1 MVSNNNLKLSF
12 QLKELFSYKYFCI
25 FWICRVI
32 GITSYQILIVA
43 LAWQLYDLTSN
54 PLDLGLIGLFQFL
67 PVLLLS
73 LPAGQIV
80 DRFHKGKILG
90 FCFFFQSVV
99 ALWLSYS
106 SFHESI
112 SKNSFFVIATIL
124 GVLRTFQMPTQQS
137 LTPSLVPRH
146 LLQNA
151 IAFSS
156 SGMHTAIIVGPAIGG
171 FLYILGAEIVYVIC
185 ASLLA
190 LSFSLTFLIKYKH
203 RENIEKISLNNLLA
217 GLKFILHNKT
227 LLGAISLDL
236 FAVLLGGATALL
248 PVFAK
253 DILDVGPEG
262 LGFLRASPAVGALIC
277 ALLMT
282 KWPIKEKVGKKLFF
296 SVAIFGLAM
305 MVFGLSTNFFLS
317 IIALIVSGAADSL
330 SVVIRMTL
338 IQLDTPDHMRGRVSS
353 VNAIFIGAS
362 NELGEFESGVTAS
375 FFGPVNSI
383 LIGSIGTVVIVLAW
397 AKFFPSLLKRSKL

>member
-32 GITSYQILIVA
+32 GITSYQILIVV

-190 LSFSLTFLIKYKH
+190 LSFSLTFLIKYEH
-203 RENIEKISLNNLLA
+203 RENIEKISLNNLLV

-296 SVAIFGLAM
+296 QLQYSV
-305 MVFGLSTNFFLS
+305 
-317 IIALIVSGAADSL
+317 
-330 SVVIRMTL
+330 
-338 IQLDTPDHMRGRVSS
+338 
-353 VNAIFIGAS
+353 
-362 NELGEFESGVTAS
+362 
-375 FFGPVNSI
+375 
-383 LIGSIGTVVIVLAW
+383 
-397 AKFFPSLLKRSKL
+397 

>member
-1 MVSNNNLKLSF
+1 MVSKNNLKSSF

-32 GITSYQILIVA
+32 GITAYQILIVA

-67 PVLLLS
+67 PVLILS

-90 FCFFFQSVV
+90 LCFFLQSIV

-106 SFHESI
+106 SFHELI
-112 SKNSFFVIATIL
+112 SRNSFFIVAIIL
-124 GVLRTFQMPTQQS
+124 GFVRTFQMPTQQS

-171 FLYILGAEIVYVIC
+171 FLYVLGPDVVYMIC
-185 ASLLA
+185 TSLLIF
-190 LSFSLTFLIKYKH
+190 SFLLTFLVKYKH
-203 RENIEKISLNNLLA
+203 KENIEKISLNNLLA
-217 GLKFILHNKT
+217 GVRFILNNKT

-262 LGFLRASPAVGALIC
+262 LGFLKASPAAGALLC

-282 KWPIKEKVGKKLFF
+282 KWPIKEKAGQKLFI
-296 SVAIFGLAM
+296 SVAIFGMAM
-305 MVFGLSTNFFLS
+305 LVFGLSTSFFLS
-317 IIALIVSGAADSL
+317 IIALVVSGAADSL

-338 IQLDTPDHMRGRVSS
+338 IQLETPDNMRGRVSS

-375 FFGPVNSI
+375 LFGAVNSI
-383 LIGSIGTVVIVLAW
+383 LLGSIGTIVIVFAW
-397 AKFFPSLLKRSKL
+397 AKFFPTLLKRDKL

>member
-1 MVSNNNLKLSF
+1 
-12 QLKELFSYKYFCI
+12 
-25 FWICRVI
+25 
-32 GITSYQILIVA
+32 
-43 LAWQLYDLTSN
+43 
-54 PLDLGLIGLFQFL
+54 
-67 PVLLLS
+67 
-73 LPAGQIV
+73 
-80 DRFHKGKILG
+80 
-90 FCFFFQSVV
+90 
-99 ALWLSYS
+99 
-106 SFHESI
+106 
-112 SKNSFFVIATIL
+112 
-124 GVLRTFQMPTQQS
+124 MPTQQS

-190 LSFSLTFLIKYKH
+190 LSFSLTFLIKYEH
-203 RENIEKISLNNLLA
+203 RENIEKISLNNLLV

-375 FFGPVNSI
+375 LFGAVNSI
-383 LIGSIGTVVIVLAW
+383 LLGSIGTIVIVFAW
-397 AKFFPSLLKRSKL
+397 AKFFPTLLKRDKL

>member
-185 ASLLA
+185 ALLLA

-383 LIGSIGTVVIVLAW
+383 LIGSIGTVVIVVAW
-397 AKFFPSLLKRSKL
+397 AKFFPTLLSRSKL